1 MTCFASCQLY
11 GMIRTMDK
19 MLPIADTVRLSPV
32 SYVVLGLI
40 GLRGPSTPYQLKR
53 AASHSINYF
62 WPFQHSQLYGE
73 PERLTAA
80 GLLSE
85 EREEGGRRRKLYS
98 LTACGRQALQE
109 WLATAPEAIFEM
121 RDMAV
126 LQLFFSEFA
135 SRDTIVQLAQQQVRL
150 YEERLAI
157 YRSIADQ
164 YQAPPMTRRRMAPLE
179 LGVRMAEACIDFW
192 SEIAERPPEV

>member
-1 MTCFASCQLY
+1 
-11 GMIRTMDK
+11 MDTK
-19 MLPIADTVRLSPV
+19 TPVADSIRLSPV

-85 EREEGGRRRKLYS
+85 EREDGGRRRKLYS
-98 LTACGRQALQE
+98 LTATGRQAMQE
-109 WLATAPEAIFEM
+109 WLVTAPESIFEM

-135 SRDTIVQLAQQQVRL
+135 SEETIVTLARQQVRL

-164 YQAPPMTRRRMAPLE
+164 YHAPPLTKRRMAPLE
-179 LGVRMAEACIDFW
+179 LGIRMAEACIEFW
-192 SEIAERPPEV
+192 SEIADKPPGS